1 MDGGTGVGPGISGNR
16 DTLKKSGWQQWQE
29 ISRNRIAFGL
39 QKPLFL
45 GEQQVIGQLSP
56 GTCAAPSKAMWGGD
70 QLSSLALGTA
80 AVCCG
85 VSFIPICCIVAWTL
99 KLCTKPVV
107 SQPLLL
113 PSQLTLEVM
122 GRCWSTC
129 GAFRIFPLKGRFHLS
144 QKNSPCL
151 QLRPAPQQSCLPL
164 STPAHLRLLTKH

>member
-1 MDGGTGVGPGISGNR
+1 MARDIKQQNCFWAAETPLPWGTASYRTAFSWHGVQLPVR
-16 DTLKKSGWQQWQE
+16 QC
-29 ISRNRIAFGL
+29 
-39 QKPLFL
+39 
-45 GEQQVIGQLSP
+45 GE
-56 GTCAAPSKAMWGGD
+56 GT
-70 QLSSLALGTA
+70 SSLALALGTA

-85 VSFIPICCIVAWTL
+85 VSFIPICCIVARTL

-113 PSQLTLEVM
+113 PSQLTLGVM

-129 GAFRIFPLKGRFHLS
+129 GAFQIFPLKGRFHLS

-164 STPAHLRLLTKH
+164 STPAHLHLLTKH